1 MQTVEQPTN
10 RRIQRKRSQTT
21 DNTDKEQTK
30 KPKRS
35 QSQSSSSKSFE
46 ASRGHG
52 QTRNKKATK
61 TTKDND
67 DPVSLISTDHKKKK
81 KSLPTGSVSSSESE
95 GNLPLSDESDSLT
108 LPNSGELCE
117 QSDRKFLQQ
126 QIKILKI
133 PFELE
138 KDCPALSRIKGTN
151 HVCEQWQ
158 DLINKS
164 NETKKV

>member
-10 RRIQRKRSQTT
+10 RQIQRKRSEAT

-35 QSQSSSSKSFE
+35 QSQSSSSKSFV
-46 ASRGHG
+46 SSSGHG
-52 QTRNKKATK
+52 QTRNKKATE
-61 TTKDND
+61 TTKDSD
-67 DPVSLISTDHKKKK
+67 DPVSLITTGYKKNK

-95 GNLPLSDESDSLT
+95 GNLLLSDESDSLT

-133 PFELE
+133 PFKLE
-138 KDCPALSRIKGTN
+138 KDCPALSRIKGTI

-158 DLINKS
+158 DFL
-164 NETKKV
+164 